1 MKNICFHQ
9 LQPVQIVEGVDRTPH
24 LLNLFF
30 VKNLNW
36 YARTL
41 ITTLTQ
47 LIRGRLESKTELHQ
61 DPKLDARNHGPNSI
75 VSQKLEVIF
84 KDCVSLKVLNKPPV
98 CYESMQQFSL
108 WCVQFDKILVHL
120 TQITDSSGFLQ
131 FGLYLQSQTSV
142 G

>member
-1 MKNICFHQ
+1 MSVLRNFFQAVFQKIQMKNICFHQ

-84 KDCVSLKVLNKPPV
+84 KDCVSLKVLNKHRSVMKACNSSHSGV
-98 CYESMQQFSL
+98 CSLTKYQF
-108 WCVQFDKILVHL
+108 I
-120 TQITDSSGFLQ
+120 
-131 FGLYLQSQTSV
+131 
-142 G
+142 